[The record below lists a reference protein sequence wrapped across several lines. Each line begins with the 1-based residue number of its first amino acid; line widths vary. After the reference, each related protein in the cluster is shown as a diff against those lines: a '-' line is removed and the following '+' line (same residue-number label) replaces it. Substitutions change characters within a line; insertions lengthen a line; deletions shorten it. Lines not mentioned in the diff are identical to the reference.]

1 MSMKYN
7 THNSVSRQWNVCS
20 AAAVGRIDIL
30 KSLVAKGADLNAVH
44 GKGTPLYHALLHNQ
58 LRSAEYLLQNGAEI
72 TGSHYILV
80 AYERNFESAVY
91 LLCQYGAPKSWA
103 AETAIRKGNR
113 NKLREL
119 LSRSEDVDSEYG
131 WGDLLGQAIY
141 RNNGMVDL
149 LFECGATC
157 KCSDIRKALRA
168 AVSKCDASMLEMLL
182 MRGADANAVDPIYSG
197 GKSLILLS
205 AEKKFTDGMK
215 LLFQYGANGAC
226 SDSAAALACAIKERN
241 LEMTQLLLSH
251 GADANAVDPNY
262 SEDKSLILLSAE
274 YNFTD
279 GMKLLF
285 QYGANGAC
293 SDLAAA
299 LACAI
304 KERNL
309 EMMQLLLSHGAD
321 ANGLYSDGITIY
333 SRDKSLILLS
343 AENKFTDGMKLLF
356 QYGANGA
363 CSDLAEALACA
374 VRNGNLEM
382 MQLLLSR
389 GADANG
395 LYSVGIGTLLRKAEL
410 DRFDEGAKLLIQYG
424 AKKEEHSQQAHGS
437 AQKKEEHSQSAH
449 DLDHF
454 LHTGLGWLSLLFI
467 IFLLYSC

>member
-1 MSMKYN
+1 M
-7 THNSVSRQWNVCS
+7 
-20 AAAVGRIDIL
+20 
-30 KSLVAKGADLNAVH
+30 
-44 GKGTPLYHALLHNQ
+44 
-58 LRSAEYLLQNGAEI
+58 
-72 TGSHYILV
+72 
-80 AYERNFESAVY
+80 
-91 LLCQYGAPKSWA
+91 LCQYGAPKSWA

-293 SDLAAA
+293 SDLA
-299 LACAI
+299 
-304 KERNL
+304 
-309 EMMQLLLSHGAD
+309 
-321 ANGLYSDGITIY
+321 
-333 SRDKSLILLS
+333 
-343 AENKFTDGMKLLF
+343 
-356 QYGANGA
+356 
-363 CSDLAEALACA
+363 EALACA